1 MSQFNVDIVIGGL
14 VYDNIYII
22 ALVIAWIQLMVAGR
36 GQVFAILQK
45 DSFIYTIRKTGGRK
59 VCVESG
65 LVVLKRSGNGVKI
78 NVLQNHMER
87 TVSNGNQRHSFEN

>member
-22 ALVIAWIQLMVAGR
+22 ALVIAWIQLTAKLTVAGR
-36 GQVFAILQK
+36 GQVFDTLQR
-45 DSFIYTIRKTGGRK
+45 DSIINSIRKTGGRK

-65 LVVLKRSGNGVKI
+65 LVVLKRSDNGVKI

-87 TVSNGNQRHSFEN
+87 TVSNRKL